1 LGFRRSLLQIIH
13 QKAQTTNTAQSTS
26 RKALQT
32 EGELSVY
39 IAQARLIQKRK
50 QEAELEN
57 KRASTILKKRLS

>member
-1 LGFRRSLLQIIH
+1 V
-13 QKAQTTNTAQSTS
+13 QTTNTAQSTN

-50 QEAELEN
+50 QEAELEK
-57 KRASTILKKRLS
+57 KRASTILNKRLSQIQKDLKVLERAKS